1 MVTLHRMGSDDSM
14 ALLDSEFTDM
24 LEALRRDLRSE
35 QALSHCTVQD
45 DRTRHLHNYRMDLR
59 LLEAL
64 QPKHPWP
71 LVAIVMAEPP
81 GDNVLLVMEKMVKVK
96 KCTARVTRK
105 KVAA

>member
-1 MVTLHRMGSDDSM
+1 MVTLHRMDSDDSM

-24 LEALRRDLRSE
+24 LEALRRDMRRE
-35 QALSHCTVQD
+35 ADLSHCTVQD

-81 GDNVLLVMEKMVKVK
+81 RDNVMLILEKMVKVK
-96 KCTARVTRK
+96 KCVSRK
-105 KVAA
+105 KVKVAA